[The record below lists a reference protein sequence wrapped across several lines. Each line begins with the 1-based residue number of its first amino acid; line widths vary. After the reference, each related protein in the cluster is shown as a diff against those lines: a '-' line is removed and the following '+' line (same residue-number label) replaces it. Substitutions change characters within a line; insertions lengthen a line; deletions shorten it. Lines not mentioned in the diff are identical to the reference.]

1 MQLKNHKY
9 LRLLWILPVIL
20 VFFIAILAY
29 FQLPE
34 TVPMHWGIEGEAST
48 WGSKAK
54 ALFVLPG
61 IMLAFLILL
70 FYIPKIDPMKKH
82 YASFADVYYL
92 FGFMLLTYFALIYFA
107 VIGQTIGYDFD
118 FPKFIMVLM
127 GLLLVFCG
135 YIMPKIKQNWFFGI
149 RLPWTLSSEK
159 VWNKTHSFSKPWFI
173 ILGILTIIL
182 AFYDCVICLYV
193 MIIGILLLILTLAI
207 YSYKEFSKTQ
217 K

>member
-1 MQLKNHKY
+1 MQPKDHKY
-9 LRLLWILPVIL
+9 LRLFWILPVIL
-20 VFFIAILAY
+20 VFIVAILAY

-34 TVPMHWGIEGEAST
+34 TIPIHWGIEGTADR
-48 WGSKAK
+48 WGSKAE
-54 ALFVLPG
+54 ALFIIPG

-92 FGFMLLTYFALIYFA
+92 FGFMFLAYFALIYFA
-107 VIGQTIGYDFD
+107 VIGQTLGYDFD
-118 FPKFIMVLM
+118 FPKLIMVLM
-127 GLLLVFCG
+127 GLLLIFCG

-193 MIIGILLLILTLAI
+193 MIGGILLLILTLAI
-207 YSYKEFSKTQ
+207 YSYLEYSKYQ